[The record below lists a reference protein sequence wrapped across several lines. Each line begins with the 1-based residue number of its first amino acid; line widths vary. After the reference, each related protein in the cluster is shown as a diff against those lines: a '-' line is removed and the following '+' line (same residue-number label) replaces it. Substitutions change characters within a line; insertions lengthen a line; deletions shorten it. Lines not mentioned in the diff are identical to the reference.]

1 MTLSANANSVDN
13 IAGTA
18 SDNRSGYGMSLAFA
32 F

>member
-18 SDNRSGYGMSLAFA
+18 ADNRSGYGMSLAFA